1 MFLFKATT
9 SKVLHGNVTVLI
21 HANPRILQ
29 LRLLA
34 YKPLTERMAL
44 LTCITTLLEVKIIKK
59 YVNQRK
65 VSIFLLNIFSGT
77 ESVTVKKTEMIRLS
91 IE

>member
-1 MFLFKATT
+1 
-9 SKVLHGNVTVLI
+9 
-21 HANPRILQ
+21 
-29 LRLLA
+29 
-34 YKPLTERMAL
+34 MAL